1 MIDLKYMLKP
11 KRYRGL
17 WQGENERNYI
27 NFDLISANGTKVR
40 IDNIFPL
47 EIKEK
52 IKEKD
57 KIQCFANTK
66 EGFVLMTFEVESNDK
81 YIILNLTN
89 LTYDKRRAIRID
101 LGDAHNIKV
110 VLHKDGKSYEGKLK
124 DISLAGMSAIF
135 ETIPIGIKAGDV
147 EMFEFEYNMMGG
159 VVTAQIKRVIKEK
172 DGYIVAVE
180 FTKEDP
186 EEVEIIHNFVSNAYL
201 NIFKT

>member
-17 WQGENERNYI
+17 WQGNSERNYI
-27 NFDLISANGTKVR
+27 NFDLISANGTRIR
-40 IDNIFPL
+40 IDNIFPIG
-47 EIKEK
+47 IKER
-52 IKEKD
+52 IQEKD

-66 EGFVLMTFEVESNDK
+66 EGFVLMTFEVENNDR

-89 LTYDKRRAIRID
+89 LTYDKRKAIRID
-101 LGDAHNIKV
+101 LGNIYDIKV
-110 VLHKDGKSYEGKLK
+110 VLHKDNRSYKGKLK

-135 ETIPIGIKAGDV
+135 EIIPTSIKVGDI

-159 VVTAQIKRVIKEK
+159 VVTAQVRRITKEK
-172 DGYIVAVE
+172 TGYIVAAE
-180 FTKEDP
+180 FIKEDP

-201 NIFKT
+201 SIFKT